1 MEKWWQKIP
10 GKVTSESAN
19 LAFFGR
25 LRRGLL
31 DTPRSENFK
40 KILLFFV
47 KRNFIFS
54 FVIFIFWT
62 WHFSHFVVIFKN
74 FFVKAKNFFLRK

>member
-10 GKVTSESAN
+10 GKVTSGHAN

-25 LRRGLL
+25 LGRGLPA
-31 DTPRSENFK
+31 TPRSENLK

-54 FVIFIFWT
+54 FVIFIF
-62 WHFSHFVVIFKN
+62 F
-74 FFVKAKNFFLRK
+74 